1 MTDLQTR
8 SAAELGDLCSGTT
21 KDELCLYVLRDV
33 LSIHGERAKP
43 LLREM
48 EADIESKN
56 YNVLK
61 YLNAYVHLVETNG
74 NGKK

>member
-1 MTDLQTR
+1 MTNLQTKFT
-8 SAAELGDLCSGTT
+8 AATGDLGSGAS

-33 LSIHGERAKP
+33 LTIYGNRAKP

-48 EADIESKN
+48 EVDIERRN
-56 YNVLK
+56 YDVLK